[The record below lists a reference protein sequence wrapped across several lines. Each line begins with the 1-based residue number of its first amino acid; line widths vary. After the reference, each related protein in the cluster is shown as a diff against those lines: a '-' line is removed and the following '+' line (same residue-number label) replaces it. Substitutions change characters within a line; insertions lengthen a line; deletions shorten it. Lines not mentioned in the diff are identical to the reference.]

1 MAHAF
6 EPVLRQSLSDDIAQ
20 RITRLIQTGG
30 YKPGERLPTISRMAQ
45 DFEVG
50 APTLREALKKLET
63 VGVVNI
69 RHGSGIYVGRS
80 PDALLVSNPVFSP
93 VPTKKLLIDLIEA
106 RIPIEVQT
114 AALAAT
120 NATEAHLAEMDHL
133 LKQAGMSMEDPTSLT
148 QVNLNFHRQI
158 ALASGNTVM
167 HQVLDVLS
175 TVFRQ
180 EQRLILD
187 IHGRRQDDHAEHLEI
202 FAAIRARDA
211 DLARVR
217 MQAHLERVRE
227 VLSAWDP
234 EALPVSA

>member
-20 RITRLIQTGG
+20 RITRLIQAGG

-50 APTLREALKKLET
+50 APTLREALKTLET
-63 VGVVNI
+63 VGVVVI
-69 RHGSGIYVGRS
+69 RHGSGVYVGRA
-80 PDALLVSNPVFSP
+80 PDSILVSNPVFAP
-93 VPTKKLLIDLIEA
+93 EPTKKLLIDLIEA

-114 AALAAT
+114 AALAAR
-120 NATEAHLAEMDHL
+120 NATEAHLAEMERL
-133 LKQAGMSMEDPTSLT
+133 LKHAGMSMEDPAMLT

-167 HQVLDVLS
+167 HQILDVLS

-187 IHGRRQDDHAEHLEI
+187 IHGHRQDDHAEHLEI
-202 FAAIRARDA
+202 YSAIRDRDA
-211 DLARVR
+211 DLAKTR
-217 MQAHLERVRE
+217 MQSHLERVRD
-227 VLSAWDP
+227 VLTSWDP
-234 EALPVSA
+234 DASPVSA